1 MMKTTFIT
9 RSLMVGAAMVLLMAG
24 SVRAQNSLA
33 KEPGYLDLRHVEDW
47 FDGEAWLEVNIQGAL
62 LKLVA
67 EASRVEDPELTS
79 LLSKLKAIQ
88 VRGYPLSQGR
98 FRDVERRTGELAK
111 RLQGMGWETVAR
123 VRESE
128 KRVDVYLKEQN
139 GRIAGLVVM
148 VLEPGSKD
156 GSVFVNIV
164 GEIDPEQIGRIGSKF
179 SIDPLTNTAIKR
191 NR

>member
-1 MMKTTFIT
+1 MKTILVV
-9 RSLMVGAAMVLLMAG
+9 RALVICAAMLLTTAG
-24 SVRAQNSLA
+24 SLRAQTDLM

-67 EASRVEDPELTS
+67 EASRREDPELTD
-79 LLSKLKAIQ
+79 LLLKLKAIQ
-88 VRGYPLSQGR
+88 VRGFPLSHEGY
-98 FRDVERRTGELAK
+98 RDVERRTEELAK

-123 VRESE
+123 VRESGE
-128 KRVDVYLKEQN
+128 RVDIYLKEQN

-148 VLEPGSKD
+148 VLEPGSDD

-179 SIDPLTNTAIKR
+179 SIDPLTSTTIRRKR
-191 NR
+191 

>member
-1 MMKTTFIT
+1 MKTILVV
-9 RSLMVGAAMVLLMAG
+9 RALVICAAMLLTTAV
-24 SVRAQNSLA
+24 SLRAQTDLM

-67 EASRVEDPELTS
+67 EASRREDPELTD
-79 LLSKLKAIQ
+79 LLLKLKAIQ
-88 VRGYPLSQGR
+88 VRGFPLSHEGY
-98 FRDVERRTGELAK
+98 RDVERRTEELAK

-123 VRESE
+123 VRESGE
-128 KRVDVYLKEQN
+128 RVDIYLKEQN

-148 VLEPGSKD
+148 VLEPGSDD

-179 SIDPLTNTAIKR
+179 SIDPLTSTTIRRKR
-191 NR
+191 